1 MGSHG
6 VIEVIQGCGG
16 IASCCLKVAHNVAIA
31 SSIDFTLV
39 VMSLSDAIFK
49 SCVYVVFY
57 EVAHIERTN

>member
-16 IASCCLKVAHNVAIA
+16 IACCCLKVAHNVAIA

-39 VMSLSDAIFK
+39 VSDGIFK

-57 EVAHIERTN
+57 CVAHIERTN